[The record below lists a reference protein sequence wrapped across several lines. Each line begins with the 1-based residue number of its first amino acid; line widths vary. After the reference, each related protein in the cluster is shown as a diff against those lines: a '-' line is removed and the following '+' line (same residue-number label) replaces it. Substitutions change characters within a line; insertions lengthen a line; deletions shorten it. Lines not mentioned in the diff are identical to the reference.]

1 MTRRKSY
8 ESYICYLWREAFMSL
23 KDEVMDAVQAEETM
37 K

>member
-8 ESYICYLWREAFMSL
+8 ESYIFYPWIEAFMSL